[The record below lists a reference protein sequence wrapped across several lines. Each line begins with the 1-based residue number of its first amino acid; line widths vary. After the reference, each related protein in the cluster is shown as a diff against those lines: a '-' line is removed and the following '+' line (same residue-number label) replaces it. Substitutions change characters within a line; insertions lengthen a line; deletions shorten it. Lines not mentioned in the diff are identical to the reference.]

1 MYTISTEQDIVATAN
16 TAARRPA
23 ARKSA
28 RNVGLPAID
37 APIENN
43 VREMPAVCNRLLALS
58 HLSGKI
64 VTPITIPIRKK
75 TISENG
81 PRKSN
86 KQILPFLTNQAQ
98 AAPAQP
104 ARPALFCGVL
114 QNAALFQ
121 CLLRFDIRFKRTVGL
136 VYVRLGDD
144 LERRVHRKHR
154 HAHVDDIH
162 IKRRDVFGD
171 RPAAA

>member
-37 APIENN
+37 API
-43 VREMPAVCNRLLALS
+43 A
-58 HLSGKI
+58 
-64 VTPITIPIRKK
+64 
-75 TISENG
+75 
-81 PRKSN
+81 N
-86 KQILPFLTNQAQ
+86 KQILPFLTKQAQ

>member
-58 HLSGKI
+58 HLS
-64 VTPITIPIRKK
+64 RK
-75 TISENG
+75 N
-81 PRKSN
+81 
-86 KQILPFLTNQAQ
+86 
-98 AAPAQP
+98 
-104 ARPALFCGVL
+104 
-114 QNAALFQ
+114 
-121 CLLRFDIRFKRTVGL
+121 
-136 VYVRLGDD
+136 
-144 LERRVHRKHR
+144 R
-154 HAHVDDIH
+154 HADHDSDQE
-162 IKRRDVFGD
+162 KNDQ
-171 RPAAA
+171 